1 MLQLKTA
8 SGSHAC
14 HRLIYI
20 LDSAEGRIR
29 QHKGTREIPKS
40 KAKKKKKPAR
50 HGSIQLKSLHLGGP
64 DLKKKKERK
73 EERKKERKKE
83 EKRKKEDR
91 ISKICGSVRKGVS
104 GLCAQKK

>member
-64 DLKKKKERK
+64 DLKKKERK
-73 EERKKERKKE
+73 KGRKKERKKE
-83 EKRKKEDR
+83 RREKKKGGQNFENLW
-91 ISKICGSVRKGVS
+91 VS
-104 GLCAQKK
+104 